1 MLRSSFKKNSHNLLN
16 SEKFDPFEMPHL
28 DIPDAGFG
36 FLAASYKD
44 SNKGS
49 FKGGIDKVD

>member
-1 MLRSSFKKNSHNLLN
+1 MAHIDN
-16 SEKFDPFEMPHL
+16 P
-28 DIPDAGFG
+28 DIGFG

-49 FKGGIDKVD
+49 FKGGIAKVD

>member
-1 MLRSSFKKNSHNLLN
+1 MLKSSFKKSAHNLLN
-16 SEKFDPFEMPHL
+16 SEKFDPFDMPHL
-28 DIPDAGFG
+28 DIPDGGFG

-44 SNKGS
+44 SNRGS